1 MQMFKMFDTP
11 STKISSTTN
20 SPSPAVSPFGR
31 VGNSAEKSNDQK
43 QYLSKININI
53 DVISPFSPSL

>member
-1 MQMFKMFDTP
+1 MQLFKMFDTP
-11 STKISSTTN
+11 PTKISSSSN
-20 SPSPAVSPFGR
+20 SPSTAPSPFGR
-31 VGNSAEKSNDQK
+31 VGNSGEKSSDEK